1 MPDSR
6 QGGARESR
14 PDPVARD
21 SSEPKAPD
29 PLIGHT
35 VDSRFRILSL
45 IARGGMGKVYRAE
58 QAPLG
63 RICAL
68 KVLNPNYDGESDPEF
83 HKRFFLE
90 AATAAKLSHPNT
102 VTIFDYGKSED
113 EIYYIAMEYL
123 EGRTL
128 HRVLREDGPF
138 PENRAAHIA
147 RQICRSLR
155 EAHGHGVVHRD
166 LKPANVLLVDHSDEK
181 DHVKVLDFG
190 LVKDVSGKSNDDLTQ
205 AGLFMGSPKYMA
217 PEQITGTGVSP
228 ATDVYSLGVVLFEM
242 LCGKVPF
249 DRGKSVV
256 TLMAHVNEQPPA
268 MTSMLPGLVMSATM
282 EAIVY
287 KCLEKDPA
295 NRYQSMNELLNAL
308 KRLGSGEWMSDTNEA
323 LLAVSYSGLHALR
336 APTPPGGAP
345 APTGTYGSGPVA
357 RGAFVSPSMT
367 DMNAAQQA
375 EVPSTPPL
383 RPSRGRFY
391 VGAAVGVIAVGLGA
405 FAVMSPGPTS
415 NVGTDH
421 AVGNTTAAT
430 IASPTSAPSTTPT
443 GAPSTDPT
451 STSQPG
457 PRVVRIES
465 EPAGATVSENGNVL
479 CQATPCNVT
488 WEGAAA
494 EATHKL
500 QIAKA
505 GLVPATIKVS
515 AGEQKISAKLEV
527 PRTSG
532 GAATTKS
539 TSPEGF
545 KEDPFAPKR

>member
-21 SSEPKAPD
+21 SNEPKAPD

-35 VDSRFRILSL
+35 VDARFRIISL

-68 KVLNPNYDGESDPEF
+68 KVLNPSYDGDSDPEF

-113 EIYYIAMEYL
+113 DIYYIAMEYL
-123 EGRTL
+123 EGKTL
-128 HRVLREDGPF
+128 HRMLREDGPF
-138 PENRAAHIA
+138 SEMRAAHIA

-155 EAHGHGVVHRD
+155 EAHSHGVVHRD
-166 LKPANVLLVDHSDEK
+166 LKPANVLLIDHSDEK

-190 LVKDVSGKSNDDLTQ
+190 LVKDVSGKNTDDLTQ

-228 ATDVYSLGVVLFEM
+228 ATDIYSLGIVLFEM

-256 TLMAHVNEQPPA
+256 TLMAHVNEPPPTVA
-268 MTSMLPGLVMSATM
+268 SILPGLVLSATM

-323 LLAVSYSGLHALR
+323 LLAVSYSGLHAMR
-336 APTPPGGAP
+336 APTPSGGAP

-357 RGAFVSPSMT
+357 RGAFVSQSMT
-367 DMNAAQQA
+367 GMNTAQQA

-383 RPSRGRFY
+383 RPSRGRVY
-391 VGAAVGVIAVGLGA
+391 LGAAVGFVAVALGA
-405 FAVMSPGPTS
+405 MAVMAPGPTS
-415 NVGTDH
+415 NVTEHAGGTTS
-421 AVGNTTAAT
+421 ATTTAGSA
-430 IASPTSAPSTTPT
+430 APTTTTAVAPSGDVTATPQ
-443 GAPSTDPT
+443 AS
-451 STSQPG
+451 S
-457 PRVVRIES
+457 RVVRVES

-479 CQATPCNVT
+479 CASTPCSIT

-494 EATHKL
+494 DAPHKV

-515 AGEQKISAKLEV
+515 TGEQKISAKLEV
-527 PRTSG
+527 PRSIG
-532 GAATTKS
+532 GPATKPTA
-539 TSPEGF
+539 PEGF